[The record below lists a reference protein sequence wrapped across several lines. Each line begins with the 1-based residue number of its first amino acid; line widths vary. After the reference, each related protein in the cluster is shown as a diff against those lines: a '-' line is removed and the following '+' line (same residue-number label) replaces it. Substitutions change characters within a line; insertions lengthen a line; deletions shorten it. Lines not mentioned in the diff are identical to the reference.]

1 MRKLSIVAAL
11 LVIAACASGR
21 GNHNGVL
28 GSPSPNTPS
37 TVTGTVNFVDPTAQR
52 IDLNVRT
59 VNDLRA
65 SRDTASIYYDGH
77 TQLLYAGGNY
87 MPSQLERG
95 DEISVHGYNDNGRYV
110 ADTINV
116 TKNVRQ

>member
-11 LVIAACASGR
+11 LLVAACASGR
-21 GNHNGVL
+21 GNHSGVL
-28 GSPSPNTPS
+28 GSPSPNAPS

-52 IDLNVRT
+52 IDLNVST

-65 SRDTASIYYDGH
+65 SRDTASIYYDNH
-77 TQLLYAGGNY
+77 TQVLFAGRNYA
-87 MPSQLERG
+87 PSQLERG
-95 DEISVHGYNDNGRYV
+95 DQVSVHGYNDSGRYV